1 MLLRKSL
8 IAISASLVAVL
19 AVVPQKLSA
28 VQPLTLKEF
37 NFLCQDYDL
46 HPSQSES
53 RQCARYIKGFIDGA
67 IAADVGIRAEQTSTT
82 ETKKSYSQRA
92 INTRIGN
99 RVKHLQ
105 PGESSKFCLG
115 DPVAISEVI
124 GTVTENMKH
133 IKDENSSALGAM
145 YQILKSKYPCKT
157 S

>member
-1 MLLRKSL
+1 MLFRKLLITVSASL
-8 IAISASLVAVL
+8 IAIL
-19 AVVPQKLSA
+19 ALAPQKLRA

-46 HPSQSES
+46 HPGQSES

-67 IAADVGIRAEQTSTT
+67 IAADVGIRTEQTSAI
-82 ETKKSYSQRA
+82 EPKKSYSQRA
-92 INTRIGN
+92 INTRIGS

-145 YQILKSKYPCKT
+145 YQILKNKYPCKT